1 MKNRQK
7 TSKNHHAKKIY
18 FLAQKK
24 HRRGH
29 GNKTAFYQKKRIF
42 TM

>member
-18 FLAQKK
+18 FLAQKT